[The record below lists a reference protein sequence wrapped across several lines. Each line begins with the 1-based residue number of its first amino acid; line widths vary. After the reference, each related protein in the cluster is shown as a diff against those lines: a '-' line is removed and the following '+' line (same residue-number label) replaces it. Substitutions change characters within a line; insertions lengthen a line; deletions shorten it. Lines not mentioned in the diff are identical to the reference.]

1 MKLGITRLM
10 IALLAA
16 SLLFAIPALAQT
28 TAQSGDQ
35 ASAQTGTPASTDP
48 KAQESIA
55 KETKRKLE
63 EARKEEEKK
72 KKEEEKA
79 AKEAAKKA
87 PQKKNSDIEN
97 IGNRDINKGG
107 FHPMTPGL
115 ESEIALGR
123 QVSRELEAQVTL
135 VQDPMVTEYVNR
147 VGQNLVKNSDS
158 KIPFQIKVI
167 DSDEINAVSLPGGFF
182 YVNTGLILAADEEA
196 ELAAVMA
203 HEIAH
208 VTARHAAEQQGRASF
223 VNILSVP
230 ASIFTGGI
238 VGAVVQQSAGI
249 LLPVAFYSFNRKSEE
264 EADWLGLQYM
274 YKAGYDPGASVS
286 FFEKLQA
293 RETARKKVSSLFSTH
308 PATEERVRLTKY
320 NIENF
325 LAPREQYLVS
335 TSEFDRVKA
344 HLAQIQNQ
352 KTPSE
357 KERAPSLRRRTPS
370 QRNPN
375 PDDGDSKDKTGAE
388 SKPEDREPDA
398 DAPPVLKRPQDR
410 PQ

>member
-1 MKLGITRLM
+1 MRLGITRLL
-10 IALLAA
+10 ITLLTA
-16 SLLFAIPALAQT
+16 SLLLTTPAFAQTSAPSSTDEKALA
-28 TAQSGDQ
+28 
-35 ASAQTGTPASTDP
+35 
-48 KAQESIA
+48 KAQAKAAADAA
-55 KETKRKLE
+55 KE
-63 EARKEEEKK
+63 AK
-72 KKEEEKA
+72 KKEEEARKLEEKKRKEEERA
-79 AKEAAKKA
+79 AKEAAKNA
-87 PQKKNSDIEN
+87 PKKKNSDIEN

-107 FHPMTPGL
+107 FHPMTPNL
-115 ESEIALGR
+115 ESEIAMGR
-123 QVSRELEAQVTL
+123 QVSRELESQVTL
-135 VQDPMVTEYVNR
+135 VQDPTVTEYVNR

-158 KIPFQIKVI
+158 QIPFTIKVI

-223 VNILSVP
+223 VNILSLP

-238 VGAVVQQSAGI
+238 VGAVVQQGAGI

-293 RETARKKVSSLFSTH
+293 RENARRKVSNLFSTH
-308 PATEERVRLTKY
+308 PPTEERVTKTKT

-325 LAPREQYLVS
+325 LPAREQYLVS
-335 TSEFDRVKA
+335 TSEFDRVKT
-344 HLAQIQNQ
+344 HLAQLQNQ
-352 KTPSE
+352 RTPSE
-357 KERAPSLRRRTPS
+357 KDRAPSLRRRTPS
-370 QRNPN
+370 KTNPN
-375 PDDGDSKDKTGAE
+375 DDEGAPKDSDEAE
-388 SKPEDREPDA
+388 TKPEDREPDP

-410 PQ
+410 QQ